1 MEYKLKKPYTDFET
15 FIGKIIYCFRYDFED
30 ELPHLK
36 FKIIKSELFA
46 GMVYL
51 ISTQPYLKVLIP
63 KSLIDV
69 MLERVNEQW
78 E

>member
-15 FIGKIIYCFRYDFED
+15 FIGKIVHCSRYDFED
-30 ELPHLK
+30 ELSHLK
-36 FKIIKSELFA
+36 FKIIKSEFFFFFL
-46 GMVYL
+46 YL

>member
-1 MEYKLKKPYTDFET
+1 MKYKLKKPYTDFET
-15 FIGKIIYCFRYDFED
+15 FIGKIVYCSRYDFED
-30 ELPHLK
+30 ELSHLK
-36 FKIIKSELFA
+36 FKIIKSEFFA

-51 ISTQPYLKVLIP
+51 ISAQPYLKVLIS

-78 E
+78 G